1 MKFYFCTTLPL
12 GLGLTL
18 LCSTTS
24 LAQRDPW
31 QWPFDK
37 YSIWNMPIGSNARYA
52 DIDIVASKGA
62 GTDVKHFLELNAS
75 DPQRQVIGFL
85 GFAPD
90 AGRCSGTEDMNG
102 LTVSIPDDWL
112 VPDAYSGSP
121 YGRTP
126 NSGFVFR
133 LPNSDSTW
141 NGPTIARCTVGG
153 PLYMQVFQKW
163 PNNRFGDNLYGDGYT
178 KSTGQGAS
186 GMSGLGGTLRLG
198 ELVGNAPIRH
208 VLKLN
213 VWGRFLYYSA
223 ALPGYKWPAIRA
235 DNYAN
240 TPGAKNRYVGD
251 DPNLVM
257 GSLLAIPPN
266 VTEASLGLTTE
277 VGRKLFFTLQNYGA
291 YITEDPGQD
300 ILDLIVERGVS
311 DEVEARYGFS
321 LKSDQWDE
329 EFNKLAAVIE
339 VVTNN
344 TPTSIGGGGIPLQPL
359 APDFNDDADVFPNP
373 NAWYYLEN
381 QACAV
386 ANKYKRLDTN
396 DCVGIDLGIDNDRDK
411 QWRFELSP
419 DGQSYY
425 VTSRVCKK
433 YLDVDNCSSVD
444 LNQTA
449 TSDNQ
454 HWYLIP
460 AGNDFFYLQNK
471 NCGQR
476 LDSDQC
482 NTIDVGSGT
491 SLAKRWRLVKAGAAN
506 ARTVREERKTTNTL
520 GVQANSLQLYPNPSR
535 GGFTV
540 STDQAVSVQ
549 IIDATGRTVYRSKH
563 ASKKHTIDLPDHP
576 NGTYLLRTST
586 GQTAKFIKD

>member
-12 GLGLTL
+12 ALGLTL
-18 LCSTTS
+18 LCST
-24 LAQRDPW
+24 
-31 QWPFDK
+31 
-37 YSIWNMPIGSNARYA
+37 
-52 DIDIVASKGA
+52 
-62 GTDVKHFLELNAS
+62 
-75 DPQRQVIGFL
+75 
-85 GFAPD
+85 
-90 AGRCSGTEDMNG
+90 
-102 LTVSIPDDWL
+102 
-112 VPDAYSGSP
+112 
-121 YGRTP
+121 
-126 NSGFVFR
+126 
-133 LPNSDSTW
+133 
-141 NGPTIARCTVGG
+141 
-153 PLYMQVFQKW
+153 
-163 PNNRFGDNLYGDGYT
+163 
-178 KSTGQGAS
+178 
-186 GMSGLGGTLRLG
+186 
-198 ELVGNAPIRH
+198 
-208 VLKLN
+208 

-329 EFNKLAAVIE
+329 EFNKLAAV
-339 VVTNN
+339 
-344 TPTSIGGGGIPLQPL
+344 
-359 APDFNDDADVFPNP
+359 
-373 NAWYYLEN
+373 
-381 QACAV
+381 
-386 ANKYKRLDTN
+386 
-396 DCVGIDLGIDNDRDK
+396 
-411 QWRFELSP
+411 
-419 DGQSYY
+419 
-425 VTSRVCKK
+425 
-433 YLDVDNCSSVD
+433 D

-491 SLAKRWRLVKAGAAN
+491 SLAKRWRLIEAGSAN

-549 IIDATGRTVYRSKH
+549 VIDATGRTVYRSKH